1 MIETI
6 VLNLPHRM
14 VIYTHGG
21 TNDRPL
27 TEQKKMTNEINQLA
41 KACGVSPKAV
51 EYMAQKVARMMIA
64 DDAAQYMQ
72 ESDDT
77 AMALSEAYLAKALKE
92 ERYMAERAV
101 SRPTQMAEMV
111 YNILRA

>member
-1 MIETI
+1 
-6 VLNLPHRM
+6 M

-27 TEQKKMTNEINQLA
+27 TEQKKMKNEINQLA
-41 KACGVSPKAV
+41 KACGVSPEAV

-72 ESDDT
+72 ESDDA